1 MNELTIGKNVSHR
14 IDKSIAGKIKNISI
28 DETGQF
34 IYEVSKFGF
43 FYAEDLIEQNSSD
56 RKNFERTILLVGGA
70 GYIGPIIT
78 RSLLTQGYKVKC
90 LDLLLYG
97 NGFTVI
103 PFLKN
108 SNYEFIYGDIC
119 DPMTLDKS
127 LDGITDIVILAGLV
141 GDPITKKYP
150 AASKKINSFGIK
162 NLINSINNRNINNMI
177 FVSTC
182 SNYGLLKN
190 NTIADENSPLAP
202 LSLYAEAKVEIEKYI
217 LELRDN
223 VDYCATILRFATAF
237 GLAPRMRFDLT
248 VNQFTY
254 EMATDGEILVY
265 DADTWRPY
273 CHVEDFARLIEIVL
287 SSSNDSVYFEVFN
300 AGGNLNNFTKR
311 SIVDLIKN
319 EVPDSK
325 IEFTGD
331 SIDRRDYR
339 VNFGK
344 VQKVLGF
351 SPKYSVKDG
360 VHEVLVAINKSL
372 FDLSSKPNFYK
383 NEEISYPL

>member
-1 MNELTIGKNVSHR
+1 MNVLTIGKVVEHK
-14 IDKSIAGKIKNISI
+14 IDKSIVGKIKKISI

-34 IYEVSKFGF
+34 IYQVSKFGF
-43 FYAEDLIEQNSSD
+43 FYAEDLIEQNSSEG
-56 RKNFERTILLVGGA
+56 KNFKRTVLLVGGA

-90 LDLLLYG
+90 LDLLLYS

-108 SNYEFIYGDIC
+108 SNYEFIYGDFC
-119 DPMTLDKS
+119 DPMTLEKS
-127 LDGITDIVILAGLV
+127 LAGITDIVILAGLV

-150 AASKKINSFGIK
+150 EAATKINSVGIK
-162 NLINSINNRNINNMI
+162 NLINSINNRKINNVI
-177 FVSTC
+177 FASTC

-190 NTIADENSPLAP
+190 DTIADENSPLAP
-202 LSLYAEAKVEIEKYI
+202 LSLYAEAKVEIEEY
-217 LELRDN
+217 LLGLRDK

-254 EMATDGEILVY
+254 EMATAGEVLVY

-273 CHVEDFARLIEIVL
+273 CHVEDFARLIDIVL
-287 SSSNDSVYFEVFN
+287 RSRNDSVYFEVFN
-300 AGGNLNNFTKR
+300 AGGDVNNFTKQG
-311 SIVDLIKN
+311 IVELIKI

-325 IEFTGD
+325 MELSRD
-331 SIDRRDYR
+331 STDRRDYK

-351 SPKYSVKDG
+351 TPKFSVKDG
-360 VHEVLVAINKSL
+360 VREVLVAINKSL
-372 FDLSSKPNFYK
+372 FDLGAQPNFYK